1 MAGDFEHVEGFVQ
14 GEITAGLSLGPLEQ
28 QYEELFAEALADGV
42 ITSDER
48 ARLEQAADNLGLNPR
63 RLLELEQ
70 AMLRA
75 YESRHAVRIVEHYQ
89 EGPSSLAPLQ
99 VAADGDA
106 GRALLLKRIEQLEA
120 RVQELEQEL
129 RLAQAQINVEVDLT
143 DLEVTA
149 EDAAEE
155 PDVLWRRV
163 RRDPTQPSHLRAL
176 HRAHQA
182 RGERDAAWCAAQAL
196 VAIGAATPAERAEFE
211 ASRVSGLI
219 TPRHSIDARTFSE
232 LVASP
237 DEEPLTGQLFGVIV
251 PAVLLGKVTALRRD
265 KSLHVPDPAT
275 KQEPD
280 QSTITAVRAL
290 SWAASLLSLAAPPMY
305 LDKERRVGF
314 QHIPGI
320 PPLSLIGA
328 EVLSGRS
335 QLELAFEAGSH
346 LSWYRP
352 ERFIRTLFTSV
363 PDLEDLFLAA
373 LTLGSPSLPIA
384 EEMRRRVAPIAQAIA
399 PVLGPE
405 QLDRLRGLFLRFV
418 EEGGRTNLQRW
429 SSGADRTAVRAG
441 FAICSDLETALA
453 CLKRSSAAPELGH
466 DLIAYSVS
474 APYHELRQRLGVSA

>member
-14 GEITAGLSLGPLEQ
+14 GEISAGLSLGPLEQ

-70 AMLRA
+70 AMLSA
-75 YESRHAVRIVEHYQ
+75 YESRHSVRIVEHYQ
-89 EGPSSLAPLQ
+89 EGPSSLAPLR

-120 RVQELEQEL
+120 RVLELEQEL
-129 RLAQAQINVEVDLT
+129 RQAQAQINVEVDLT

-149 EDAAEE
+149 EDASEE

-176 HRAHQA
+176 HRAYQA
-182 RGERDAAWCAAQAL
+182 RGARDAAWCAAQAL
-196 VAIGAATPAERAEFE
+196 VAIGAATSEERAEFE
-211 ASRVSGLI
+211 AARVTGLI
-219 TPRHSIDARTFSE
+219 SPRHSVDARSFSE
-232 LVASP
+232 LISHP
-237 DEEPLTGQLFGVIV
+237 DEEALTGQLFGVIV

-265 KSLHVPDPAT
+265 KTLHIPDPAAR
-275 KQEPD
+275 QEPEK
-280 QSTITAVRAL
+280 STITAVRAL
-290 SWAASLLSLAAPPMY
+290 SWAAALLGLAAPPMY
-305 LDKERRVGF
+305 LEKERQVGF
-314 QHIPGI
+314 EHIPGI
-320 PPLSLIGA
+320 PPVTVLGSG
-328 EVLSGRS
+328 VLSGRT

-352 ERFIRTLFTSV
+352 DRFIRTLFTSV

-429 SSGADRTAVRAG
+429 SAGAERTAARAG
-441 FAICSDLETALA
+441 FAICSDLTTALG
-453 CLKRSSAAPELGH
+453 CLKEGAAIGELGR

-474 APYHELRQRLGVSA
+474 EPYLELRQRLGVRL